1 LNLLANV
8 FASSEHNEGQVVVI
22 GEDGIAEASGF
33 NFTTAADSLY
43 AESVTWED
51 LDFSIEE
58 GVIQDATA
66 GFGMFETD
74 LETFGW
80 RPSRSSVLTNAVN
93 SADVAE
99 SIGDG
104 LTIPTSDFF
113 GGGRANS
120 NGESGLETAG
130 SLAIYTAPV
139 SGGGGGYTP
148 PPLPP
153 LSHIV
158 IPPAAAASQ
167 TLFLVNGNTIN
178 GTTSVVNGAIRLAW
192 DSYQVNITPTLTAG
206 SLSAIA
212 ADGVLEY
219 VVGDGTTTTVSGSGL
234 LPMSTVHVYILSTP
248 TLLGT
253 FTTDAEGKFTG
264 SLVLPSTMASG
275 KHYLQVN
282 GYSKQSTIAS
292 GSVAVRVMRVV
303 ENQASSKPITFR
315 VNSSR
320 LTKANKDLLSK
331 LVQDIR
337 SVPGFLQK
345 AKIIV
350 NGSASPEGIA
360 RLNSRLAKARANA
373 VVSYLKELGITP
385 EIIEVTQEDKRSRSA
400 QVQVIYKNKA

>member
-1 LNLLANV
+1 
-8 FASSEHNEGQVVVI
+8 
-22 GEDGIAEASGF
+22 
-33 NFTTAADSLY
+33 
-43 AESVTWED
+43 
-51 LDFSIEE
+51 
-58 GVIQDATA
+58 
-66 GFGMFETD
+66 
-74 LETFGW
+74 
-80 RPSRSSVLTNAVN
+80 
-93 SADVAE
+93 
-99 SIGDG
+99 
-104 LTIPTSDFF
+104 
-113 GGGRANS
+113 
-120 NGESGLETAG
+120 
-130 SLAIYTAPV
+130 
-139 SGGGGGYTP
+139 
-148 PPLPP
+148 
-153 LSHIV
+153 
-158 IPPAAAASQ
+158 
-167 TLFLVNGNTIN
+167 
-178 GTTSVVNGAIRLAW
+178 
-192 DSYQVNITPTLTAG
+192 
-206 SLSAIA
+206 
-212 ADGVLEY
+212 
-219 VVGDGTTTTVSGSGL
+219 
-234 LPMSTVHVYILSTP
+234 MSTVHVYILSTP

-292 GSVAVRVMRVV
+292 GSVAVRIQRVV

-345 AKIIV
+345 AKITV